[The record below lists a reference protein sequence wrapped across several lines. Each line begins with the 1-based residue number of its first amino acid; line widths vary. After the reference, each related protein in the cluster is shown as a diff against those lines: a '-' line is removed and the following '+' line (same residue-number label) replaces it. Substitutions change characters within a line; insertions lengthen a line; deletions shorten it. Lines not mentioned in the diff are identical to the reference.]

1 MLGAREQ
8 QTNKCKSQ
16 SPSCALYLSEWFCGW
31 LKMPLV
37 PLSILESG
45 EFQATDLY
53 QVPQD
58 HPTIYGTSTW
68 NQAPHRH
75 SKLPLAWL
83 SAARPSYWE
92 AFLRWASGSQEPEEL
107 ETQRKHNG
115 NTVSL
120 SKWDNHRGLSNYH
133 GYLKVPLLIMDT
145 FCLLSVDLSGSIS

>member
-1 MLGAREQ
+1 MTRMVPAARSEWVDPQLKMSGKHMLQVFFVAAKQVDVRWLMFVCCVVVLLGAREQ

-58 HPTIYGTSTW
+58 HPTIYGTST
-68 NQAPHRH
+68 
-75 SKLPLAWL
+75 
-83 SAARPSYWE
+83 
-92 AFLRWASGSQEPEEL
+92 
-107 ETQRKHNG
+107 
-115 NTVSL
+115 
-120 SKWDNHRGLSNYH
+120 
-133 GYLKVPLLIMDT
+133 
-145 FCLLSVDLSGSIS
+145 